1 MIKLNWARAAALP
14 AAVVAVACVSAP
26 ALAAGNAAEPAES
39 AHAARSAGTPV
50 AAQAACVLRF
60 RVSTTEDLGAGG
72 DEPYL
77 KVNTVFWRA
86 PGSMDDGAVAAVNKT
101 VHVGDVV
108 QAWDDDSPDGDD
120 FIGSDTV
127 TSSGTLLNFTGDGA
141 VYSARY
147 RLGAC

>member
-1 MIKLNWARAAALP
+1 MTKFNWAKAAVLP
-14 AAVVAVACVSAP
+14 AAVAAVTCASAP
-26 ALAAGNAAEPAES
+26 ALAAGNAAGPAES
-39 AHAARSAGTPV
+39 AHTAKSAGTSA

-60 RVSTTEDLGAGG
+60 RVSSTEDLGAGG

-86 PGSMDDGAVAAVNKT
+86 PGSMDDGAVAGVNKT

-108 QAWDDDSPDGDD
+108 QAWDADSPDGDD

-127 TSSGTLLNFTGDGA
+127 TASGTLLNFTGDGA

>member
-1 MIKLNWARAAALP
+1 MIKISWTRAAAVLP
-14 AAVVAVACVSAP
+14 AAVVAMTCASAP
-26 ALAAGNAAEPAES
+26 ALAADGTAEHAKAATS
-39 AHAARSAGTPV
+39 ADAS
-50 AAQAACVLRF
+50 AQAACILRF
-60 RVSTTEDLGAGG
+60 RVTTSEDFGAGG

-86 PGSMDDGAVAAVNKT
+86 PGSMDDGAVAAVNET

-108 QAWDDDSPDGDD
+108 QAWDADSPDPDD

-127 TSSGTLLNFTGDGA
+127 TTSGTLLNFTGDDA

>member
-1 MIKLNWARAAALP
+1 MINFTWAKAAALP
-14 AAVVAVACVSAP
+14 AAVVAVTCVSAP
-26 ALAAGNAAEPAES
+26 ALAADNVAEPAKS
-39 AHAARSAGTPV
+39 AHAATSAGTSQ

-60 RVSTTEDLGAGG
+60 RVSATEDVGASG

-108 QAWDDDSPDGDD
+108 QAWEADSPDADD
-120 FIGSDTV
+120 FIGSDIV
-127 TSSGTLLNFTGDGA
+127 TASGTLLEFTGDGA